1 MTKIKFDDINQIQV
15 KDFVG
20 SEQAVYHMVIQDGAF
35 MPTLIAPEG
44 ETTSMTFY
52 ISEDSKLKTFYNHQ
66 YKLKYSEDV
75 ADKNSTWGEFSIYK
89 EYFKD
94 TYSSLVQM
102 PSYCQNITADASSG
116 PEEVS
121 LIYLCRDFQNESQ
134 VYYICNNESL
144 VTYNTYINYNPND
157 YYLIPKAA
165 TYSLGAPG
173 TDGITYFLLTDS
185 NSTQQ
190 RDLTFYQQQEKHNE
204 IIVLN
209 PSGFRRTCK
218 FSAPT
223 EGSFYWRLAN
233 GEWQSTSESLTIC
246 LDDHV
251 GTVIEVKITDDDVT
265 CESQDVAVTIEVS

>member
-1 MTKIKFDDINQIQV
+1 MTEIKFDDINQIQV

-20 SEQAVYHMVIQDGAF
+20 SEQAVHHMVIQDGAF

-44 ETTSMTFY
+44 ETTSMTFL

-75 ADKNSTWGEFSIYK
+75 ADENSTWGEFAIYK
-89 EYFKD
+89 DRFKD
-94 TYSSLVQM
+94 TYCSLVQM
-102 PSYCQNITADASSG
+102 TSYCQNITADANNE
-116 PEEVS
+116 PEEVI
-121 LIYLCRDFQNESQ
+121 LVYLCRDFQNESQ
-134 VYYICNNESL
+134 VYYICNDRSL
-144 VTYNTYINYNPND
+144 VTSYTYINYSSNN

-218 FSAPT
+218 FSAPA
-223 EGSFYWRLAN
+223 ESSFYWRLAN
-233 GEWQSTSESLTIC
+233 GEWQSTSESLTID
-246 LDDHV
+246 LDSDA
-251 GTVIEVKITDDDVT
+251 GTVIEVKITDGDDV
-265 CESQDVAVTIEVS
+265 EDSQDIAVKIEVN